1 MIIDNYSI
9 EEQNILK
16 ECLSNIHN
24 IHLFEKVAFLSN
36 NGEYQ
41 LSNDSDTSK
50 KIDIIHHNLR
60 EHPTLLKDM
69 LENTFETIVQNLDV
83 YNAKVMPSSNDSIFK
98 KKRQEEIV
106 HQVNKE
112 LTTWYNKMGSSWVN
126 EHLSIEKVNTWGIKN
141 GLEKVTKTIL
151 KNGFSLNGT
160 SIILN
165 SSIGKGNRELFD
177 LAIKAKSSVN
187 GPDEA
192 IQAFHTPLAHYPRT
206 STKRSRNENEALYE
220 YMLDTLITSG
230 ADINKFHNS
239 KSSYVHLS
247 AVAGNY
253 HQLSKLLERGAKA
266 NNQWNQDDKVFST
279 LQMLKQ
285 NKKDDLCDLINSHI
299 ELQKPKQYT
308 LGM

>member
-1 MIIDNYSI
+1 MIIENYSI
-9 EEQNILK
+9 EEQKILK

-36 NGEYQ
+36 KGDNQ
-41 LSNDSDTSK
+41 LNNDSDTSK

-69 LENTFETIVQNLDV
+69 LENIFEHIIQDLDV
-83 YNAKVMPSSNDSIFK
+83 YTAKVMPSTNDSIFK

-112 LTTWYNKMGSSWVN
+112 LNTWYNKMGTEWVN
-126 EHLSIEKVNTWGIKN
+126 EHLPKEKVNTWGVKN

-151 KNGFSLNGT
+151 KNEFSLAGT
-160 SIILN
+160 STILN

-187 GPDEA
+187 GPDDA
-192 IQAFHTPLAHYPRT
+192 TQAFHTPLAHYPRT
-206 STKRSRNENEALYE
+206 STKRSRNENEAIYE
-220 YMLDTLITSG
+220 YMLDTLLDSG
-230 ADINKFHNS
+230 ADINRFHNS

-253 HQLSKLLERGAKA
+253 HQLSKLLEKGAKA
-266 NNQWNQDDKVFST
+266 HNQWNQEDKVFST
-279 LQMLKQ
+279 LQMLRQ
-285 NKKDDLCDLINSHI
+285 NKKDDLAELIDSHI

>member
-1 MIIDNYSI
+1 MIIENYSL
-9 EEQNILK
+9 EEQKILK

-36 NGEYQ
+36 TGEYQ
-41 LSNDSDTSK
+41 LNNDSETSK

-60 EHPTLLKDM
+60 GHPELLKDM
-69 LENTFETIVQNLDV
+69 LENVFEVIIKNLDI
-83 YNAKVMPSSNDSIFK
+83 YNEKVMPSSNDSIFK

-112 LTTWYNKMGSSWVN
+112 LTTWYNKMGAEWVN
-126 EHLSIEKVNTWGIKN
+126 KHLPIEKVNKWGVKN
-141 GLEKVTKTIL
+141 GLEKVTKNIL
-151 KNGFSLNGT
+151 KNGYSLNGT
-160 SIILN
+160 SVILN

-177 LAIKAKSSVN
+177 LAIKAQSSVN
-187 GPDEA
+187 GPNDVT
-192 IQAFHTPLAHYPRT
+192 QAFHTPLAHYPRT
-206 STKRSRNENEALYE
+206 STKRSRNENEAIYE
-220 YMLDTLITSG
+220 YMLDTLIKAG

-239 KSSYVHLS
+239 KSSFVHLS

-266 NNQWNQDDKVFST
+266 NNQWTQDDKVFST
-279 LQMLKQ
+279 IQMLRQ
-285 NKKDDLCDLINSHI
+285 NKKDDLADLINTHI
-299 ELQKPKQYT
+299 ELQKPRHYT